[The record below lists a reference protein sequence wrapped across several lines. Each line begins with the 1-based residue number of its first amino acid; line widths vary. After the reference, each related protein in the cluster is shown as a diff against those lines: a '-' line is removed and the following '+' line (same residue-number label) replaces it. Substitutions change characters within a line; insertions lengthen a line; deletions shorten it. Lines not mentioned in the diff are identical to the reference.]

1 MLTKLHLFKC
11 FLQVRERA
19 VAPDPLERGKSCL
32 LHGVGIVERLDGI
45 GVRSCRHQEVA
56 SVDVHQRIF
65 LIANDELL
73 EVMERQVVV
82 TKEVCTL
89 ATEDVS
95 FKKGLVK
102 FKCNREVFESFI
114 EDAQASVGP
123 TPCQMEL
130 ARGFF
135 FLLYCHIEVAQ
146 CLVEL
151 MHLEV

>member
-1 MLTKLHLFKC
+1 MDSICVVK
-11 FLQVRERA
+11 
-19 VAPDPLERGKSCL
+19 
-32 LHGVGIVERLDGI
+32 RLDGI
-45 GVRSCRHQEVA
+45 GVSACSHQEVA
-56 SVDVHQRIF
+56 RVDVNERI
-65 LIANDELL
+65 LLVANDELL

>member
-32 LHGVGIVERLDGI
+32 LHGVSIVERLDGI

-73 EVMERQVVV
+73 EVVEGQVVV
-82 TKEVCTL
+82 SEEVSALTSEDIGFKERL
-89 ATEDVS
+89 
-95 FKKGLVK
+95 
-102 FKCNREVFESFI
+102 I
-114 EDAQASVGP
+114 ELKS
-123 TPCQMEL
+123 
-130 ARGFF
+130 
-135 FLLYCHIEVAQ
+135 H
-146 CLVEL
+146 
-151 MHLEV
+151 